1 MTRNSKII
9 LGILLVAIVVIVG
22 VMIVRNNNN
31 KNTNTTADVR
41 ELQEFVVQTMID
53 GTKLNT
59 SSKLS
64 EVKKAG
70 NLEISNAQLTNKD
83 NKTTFLAD
91 VKNVGTDKITMLDVE
106 VVLLDE
112 GGNTIKT
119 LKGLLGTIAPNGAAQ
134 LNIEAVG
141 NYTNIYD
148 YKVNVK

>member
-64 EVKKAG
+64 EVKKVQ